1 MVDFQQIKKT
11 GSVKVKG
18 KKKKQTFFGSVT
30 FSTSTE
36 LGPQIHM
43 YTETLSYSDSVDLFD
58 CLDFLISYNSGQLL
72 GLLTGL

>member
-1 MVDFQQIKKT
+1 
-11 GSVKVKG
+11 
-18 KKKKQTFFGSVT
+18 
-30 FSTSTE
+30 
-36 LGPQIHM
+36 M